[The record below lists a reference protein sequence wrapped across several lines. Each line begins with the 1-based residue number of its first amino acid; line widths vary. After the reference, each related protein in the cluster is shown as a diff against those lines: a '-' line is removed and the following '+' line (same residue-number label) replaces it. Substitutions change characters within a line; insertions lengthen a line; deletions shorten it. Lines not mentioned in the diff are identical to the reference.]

1 MVGRAYNVFTSMTRR
16 VYKSFP
22 AAAHGKLENA
32 AWLWPEIRGSRTDG
46 QLAVLDTDIESQEIP
61 SLQE

>member
-1 MVGRAYNVFTSMTRR
+1 MADCAYNVFTSMTWR

-32 AWLWPEIRGSRTDG
+32 AWLWPEIRGNRIDG
-46 QLAVLDTDIESQEIP
+46 QLGVLDADIESQEIP